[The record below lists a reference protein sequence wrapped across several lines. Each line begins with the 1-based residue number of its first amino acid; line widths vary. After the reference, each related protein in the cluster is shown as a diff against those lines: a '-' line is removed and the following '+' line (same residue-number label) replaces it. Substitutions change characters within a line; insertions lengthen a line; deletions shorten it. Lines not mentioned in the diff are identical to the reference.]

1 MKISFLIQLIISVII
16 GFVASLLYG
25 AIIGGSIGSI
35 GLTIIMIST
44 FLIGKL
50 FGEFYHRLDGVE
62 TPNTENFKDLKK

>member
-1 MKISFLIQLIISVII
+1 MKLSFLIQMVISVII
-16 GFVASLLYG
+16 GFIASLMYG

-44 FLIGKL
+44 FLLGKV

-62 TPNTENFKDLKK
+62 TPSTENIKDLEK

>member
-1 MKISFLIQLIISVII
+1 MKLSFLIQLFISVII

-50 FGEFYHRLDGVE
+50 FGEFYHRLDGV
-62 TPNTENFKDLKK
+62 TSTTENYKDLKK